1 MGNKWV
7 DATQTEDPS
16 HLDADGGVA
25 GKEAETCDW
34 QKKGD
39 SGQDYFEIS
48 RREDYLSKVAI
59 LESGGILSLT
69 LSDKK
74 KYVYF

>member
-1 MGNKWV
+1 MLDQLTK
-7 DATQTEDPS
+7 DPELKLQLH
-16 HLDADGGVA
+16 HLIGFKTD
-25 GKEAETCDW
+25 
-34 QKKGD
+34 KKGD
-39 SGQDYFEIS
+39 TGQDYFEIS